1 MQKEMPINK
10 NVVFSMFL
18 LSFVPLNIL
27 DRRDNAYPAKKP
39 INNHSSSIVV
49 IKLPWFNVRIMII
62 ATISERNKTT
72 INELMIEN
80 QLTDCAH
87 FS

>member
-1 MQKEMPINK
+1 MPGNK
-10 NVVFSMFL
+10 NVVFSVFL
-18 LSFVPLNIL
+18 LCSVPLNIL
-27 DRRDNAYPAKKP
+27 DRRDNACPAKKP
-39 INNHSSSIVV
+39 VNTHNSSIAV
-49 IKLPWFNVRIMII
+49 IKLPRFNVHIMIT